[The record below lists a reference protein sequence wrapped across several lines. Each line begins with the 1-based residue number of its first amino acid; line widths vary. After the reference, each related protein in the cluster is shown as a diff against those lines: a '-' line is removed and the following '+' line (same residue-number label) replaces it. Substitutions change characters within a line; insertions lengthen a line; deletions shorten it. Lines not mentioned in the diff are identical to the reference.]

1 MDLIKVVDGLAA
13 DRPGR
18 VELKSERCLT
28 SLDRFSDCSAC
39 VNACP
44 TQALQAAKPPLLDVE
59 KCVGCL
65 ACLPACPV
73 DAFEAQDAVASLLSC
88 GARVAPRPLDLLCE
102 VHPDPRTAKPG
113 SELGILLRGCLAGL
127 GAGAYLGLAA
137 LGIERV
143 QVRMD
148 ACAACPLGALQAE
161 ISAQVNTAGE
171 ILAAWGRSE
180 MLEKVAALP
189 AEDRHERPLWRA
201 ENPPISRRDLLRM
214 TFMQGQSAEGRDLAA
229 EEPLSGKQPPRDRR
243 RLLRA
248 VERLQ
253 SNQPGRSATPLPLA
267 ASFAMVRIAD
277 NCDACGACARAC
289 PTGALRYETQDDAR
303 YRLLFHAQACLAC
316 GLCLA
321 ACAPGA
327 INIERKLTF
336 GEVFGEPTWKVLSQD
351 ELVRCSR
358 CGVLFPARQASRVCT
373 LCQYREKNPF
383 EKVLP
388 PGVKARLEAIQ
399 KARST

>member
-1 MDLIKVVDGLAA
+1 LDLIKIVDGLAA
-13 DRPGR
+13 DSPGK
-18 VELKSERCLT
+18 VELKPERCLY

-44 TQALQAAKPPLLDVE
+44 TQALQAAKPPVLDIE
-59 KCVGCL
+59 QCVGCL

-73 DAFEAQDAVASLLSC
+73 DAFEAHDAVASMLSC
-88 GARVAPRPLDLLCE
+88 AVRVAPRPLDLLCE

-137 LGIERV
+137 LEIERV

-148 ACAACPLGALQAE
+148 ACTACPLGALQAE
-161 ISAQVNTAGE
+161 ISAQVHTAGE
-171 ILAAWGRSE
+171 ILSAWGRSTT
-180 MLEKVAALP
+180 LEEVHSRP
-189 AEDRHERPLWRA
+189 AVDRHERPVWRA
-201 ENPPISRRDLLRM
+201 ENPPMSRRDLLRM
-214 TFMQGQSAEGRDLAA
+214 TFIQGQSVEGRELAA
-229 EEPLSGKQPPRDRR
+229 EEQLGEKRPPRERR
-243 RLLRA
+243 RLLNA
-248 VERLQ
+248 VDRLQ
-253 SNQPGRSATPLPLA
+253 SNQPGCSA
-267 ASFAMVRIAD
+267 ASLPIGALFGSVRIA
-277 NCDACGACARAC
+277 NSCDACGACARVC
-289 PTGALRYETQDDAR
+289 PTGALRYETQDDVR
-303 YRLLFHAQACLAC
+303 YRLLFNPQMCMAC
-316 GLCLA
+316 GLCQA

-327 INIERKLTF
+327 IRIEHNLTF

-351 ELVRCSR
+351 ELVRCSS

-373 LCQYREKNPF
+373 LCQYREQNPF

-399 KARST
+399 KARSS